1 MDRIFGLLICLS
13 LGLYAVTSTAQ
24 TLKGHEVSEDADIL
38 RKVTHDPYGTYRPS
52 EILYS
57 PLCRIGKS
65 YSPDSTTV
73 SLPFSNKN
81 GSPQRDQAVDFVCLN
96 F

>member
-1 MDRIFGLLICLS
+1 MGRIFGLLICFF

-24 TLKGHEVSEDADIL
+24 TLKVHEVSEDADIQ
-38 RKVTHDPYGTYRPS
+38 RKVTRNPYGPYRPS

-57 PLCRIGKS
+57 PLCRIDRS
-65 YSPDSTTV
+65 HPPDST
-73 SLPFSNKN
+73 SASFPLLDKN
-81 GSPQRDQAVDFVCLN
+81 GSPQRDQAVDVVCLN